1 MYMES
6 ILWTWRSI
14 ILAINLEK
22 IFVMFQKTYN
32 MVKVEAFKVVQIEQ
46 KAKKGME
53 MARDRK

>member
-6 ILWTWRSI
+6 ILWTGRSN
-14 ILAINLEK
+14 ILTINLEK

>member
-6 ILWTWRSI
+6 ILWTGRSN
-14 ILAINLEK
+14 ILTINLEK

-46 KAKKGME
+46 KAKK
-53 MARDRK
+53 RDGNGKR